1 MIVGL
6 GVDACDVARI
16 RKALEAPSGAR
27 FRARVFTADEQAA
40 CEGAGRRV
48 RWESYAA
55 RFAAKEAAMKALGTG
70 WSGGVTFLDVEV
82 VRDAEGPPALRLHG
96 EAAAVARR
104 RGVAR
109 WHLSLTHTDDLAVAV
124 AVAES
129 AGRVRAA
136 GPSRAGSPRGAAA
149 GSARPRP
156 RRRPGTR

>member
-6 GVDACDVARI
+6 GVDACEVARI

-27 FRARVFTADEQAA
+27 FRARVFTPDEQAA
-40 CEGAGRRV
+40 CEGTGRRV

-70 WSGGVTFLDVEV
+70 WSAGVTFADVEV
-82 VRDAEGPPALRLHG
+82 VRDADGPPMLRLHG

-109 WHLSLTHTDDLAVAV
+109 WHLSLTHTDALAVAV
-124 AVAES
+124 AVAE
-129 AGRVRAA
+129 ADGPVRAA
-136 GPSRAGSPRGAAA
+136 GPSRAASPRGAAA
-149 GSARPRP
+149 GPARPRP
-156 RRRPGTR
+156 RSRPESR